1 MFQRPETYHSD
12 HVLIRPWVA
21 RRNWFWHLHW
31 GRDNSLLRLVTLARV
46 NDGRLLAIL
55 DGTAG
60 GTGSLDTLN
69 DLEGLVVGNLAEDD
83 VAAVQP
89 GGHDGGDEELGA
101 VAGLDP
107 LARIH
112 DHGELSSVV
121 CTDDIR
127 VGAGIGHGQ
136 QTRAGVLDLEVLIG
150 ELLAVDGLATS
161 AVATGEV
168 TTLEHELG
176 DDTVELRALVAEA
189 RSTSAQLLEVL
200 GGLGDDVV
208 VEVEVNETGLGFM
221 VGN

>member
-1 MFQRPETYHSD
+1 MQL
-12 HVLIRPWVA
+12 VLAPAFRA
-21 RRNWFWHLHW
+21 ESTS
-31 GRDNSLLRLVTLARV
+31 SLLLVTLARV
-46 NDGRLLAIL
+46 DDGRLLAIL
-55 DGTAG
+55 NGTAG
-60 GTGSLDTLN
+60 RTGSLDALN

-101 VAGLDP
+101 VAGFNL
-107 LARIH
+107 LAHIH
-112 DHGELSSVV
+112 NRTELSAAW
-121 CTDDIR
+121 TDVIR
-127 VGAGIGHGQ
+127 VGAGVGHGQ

-176 DDTVELRALVAEA
+176 DDTVEGRALVAEA

-208 VEVEVNETGLGFM
+208 VEGEVNDTGLSFM
-221 VGN
+221 AGNGC